1 MPDALQ
7 KWHETSKNL
16 EKNQTVLHGS
26 ILEIQQLMKNFS
38 IEVRICYVF
47 STKYSNKKKLNL
59 FSVNSTKRKC

>member
-38 IEVRICYVF
+38 IEVRIISVLNLVVV
-47 STKYSNKKKLNL
+47 KNKNL